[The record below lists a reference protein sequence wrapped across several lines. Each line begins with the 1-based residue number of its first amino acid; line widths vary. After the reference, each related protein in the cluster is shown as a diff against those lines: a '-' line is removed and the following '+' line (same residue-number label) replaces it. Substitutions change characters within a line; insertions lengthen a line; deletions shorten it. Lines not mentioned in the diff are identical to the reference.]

1 MEKPHKK
8 LDVWQAAMKSTTMIY
23 KLTNKFPEEEKFGL
37 VSQMRRASISI
48 PCNIAE
54 GAARQGKREF
64 KNFVSMAQG
73 SLSELDTQLE
83 LSILLGYISAEDLRE
98 VGAQLV
104 RIDKML
110 SGLIRSLIERTK
122 SSKEKRSRASR
133 LATNGFAECAM
144 RGFGI

>member
-133 LATNGFAECAM
+133 LATNGLAECAM
-144 RGFGI
+144 RGFGV

>member
-23 KLTNKFPEEEKFGL
+23 KLTKIFPEEEKFGL

-64 KNFVSMAQG
+64 KNFLSMAQG

-83 LSILLGYISAEDLRE
+83 LAILLGYISTGDLRE
-98 VGAQLV
+98 IADQLL

-110 SGLIRSLIERTK
+110 SGLIRSLR
-122 SSKEKRSRASR
+122 KRDKNDRSNKRHS
-133 LATNGFAECAM
+133 ND
-144 RGFGI
+144 